1 MVMLLIAINK
11 LTNTDTWLL
20 YGTYGIYKLVCYC
33 THICS
38 VMGQASHMIHTG
50 LICPGDMMNNNQ
62 ECPLDGIY
70 PIYDWT
76 GYDLYHTLYATYV
89 IKGMT

>member
-1 MVMLLIAINK
+1 MDIWFMFLMTINN
-11 LTNTDTWLL
+11 LTITETRLL
-20 YGTYGIYKLVCYC
+20 YVTYRIYSPVCHSA
-33 THICS
+33 HICS

-70 PIYDWT
+70 PIYD
-76 GYDLYHTLYATYV
+76 
-89 IKGMT
+89 